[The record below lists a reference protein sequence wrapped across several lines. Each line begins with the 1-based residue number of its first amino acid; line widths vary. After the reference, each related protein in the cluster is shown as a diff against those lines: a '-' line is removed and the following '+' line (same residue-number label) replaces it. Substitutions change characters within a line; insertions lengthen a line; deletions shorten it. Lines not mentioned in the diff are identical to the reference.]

1 MTKVIA
7 LTFSLITD
15 PTTRHKNKNK
25 NENDNHEKCRL
36 AGFKVVHYSQG

>member
-15 PTTRHKNKNK
+15 QTTARHKNK